1 MADIDGI
8 KAEMRR
14 LFIAGTKA
22 TMNHRN
28 ASGSRGTEIRDLFPY
43 PDSEKMADSWTSK

>member
-28 ASGSRGTEIRDLFPY
+28 ASGSNRDPRSVPL
-43 PDSEKMADSWTSK
+43 SR